1 MVGSGVRGSS
11 KARSLLWLSLAAALA
26 CASDERP
33 PPEAPELHETPT
45 DTAALVEARY
55 FTVPLGQS
63 VVQAEE
69 RAKMLADLARQ
80 PGSNFG
86 EIARHYTDNPA
97 ETIRFRRGHV
107 TDAQAAMAE
116 ATFALRVGQ
125 VSEPVRVPAGFVIL
139 LREPNPQEGPSQVG
153 ARHIL
158 IMHVDSDRAPDT
170 VTRTRAEALALATR
184 IAEEAQNGGD
194 WSTLHSENTDEP
206 GSPPNGDLGTFER
219 GAMVPAFER
228 AVWGMAIGAISDP
241 VETPFGFHV
250 IQRTQ

>member
-1 MVGSGVRGSS
+1 MRRSS
-11 KARSLLWLSLAAALA
+11 NARSFLLLCLSLALA

-33 PPEAPELHETPT
+33 PPEAPELHEAPS

-55 FTVPLGQS
+55 FTIPIGES
-63 VVQAEE
+63 AVQAEE
-69 RAKMLADLARQ
+69 RAKMLSDLARQ

-86 EIARHYTDNPA
+86 EIARHYTENPP

-125 VSEPVRVPAGFVIL
+125 VSLPVRVPAGYVIL
-139 LREPNPQEGPSQVG
+139 LREPDPQEGPSEVG

-170 VTRTRAEALALATR
+170 VTRTRDEALALATQ
-184 IAEEAQNGGD
+184 IAQDAQNGGD
-194 WSTLHSENTDEP
+194 WTTLHSENTDEP

-219 GAMVPAFER
+219 GNMVPAFEN
-228 AVWGMAIGAISDP
+228 AVWNMAIGAISDP
-241 VETPFGFHV
+241 VETPFGFHI
-250 IQRTQ
+250 IQRTR